1 MQNNKITNTD
11 MLIDCSTNCNW
22 ASPPNPLSLRRG
34 GIKLPLFAAF
44 GAEVYNAIACDMMSD
59 MDSLL
64 SAILSGVQFYVSFC
78 AYALG

>member
-1 MQNNKITNTD
+1 MKAKNTIGKIYVRAT
-11 MLIDCSTNCNW
+11 
-22 ASPPNPLSLRRG
+22 PPNPLSLRRG

-44 GAEVYNAIACDMMSD
+44 GVEVYNAIACDMMSD